1 MIHQGIP
8 QPLASPNSGVPQ
20 FGSFQ
25 SQSTIQPNI
34 HWANQQVIT
43 FLKHFAHHNLK
54 FVNSDFALNVFSFRK
69 YKMPHNHKMKQTINL
84 PNQTRLHYSQ
94 VLIIPMSCPLSQVR
108 LAIQIILMPMGN
120 NSRVLLV
127 CLQNQLMNLR
137 LVVCLMLAFSAI
149 LNQLMNLCN
158 SPCYY
163 FLFKKQKTSQVLEK
177 NVAEHVVYDEQQKAF
192 KEQDSPSNVNIRTG
206 MVEHQEKTTE
216 SKVFILL
223 CVSCLAFHSFCE
235 HLTLSSLLTTRM
247 KELQLTSNLSL
258 YLGSSINLQIFLCQL
273 PRFTSK
279 IMQQNSILML

>member
-1 MIHQGIP
+1 
-8 QPLASPNSGVPQ
+8 
-20 FGSFQ
+20 
-25 SQSTIQPNI
+25 
-34 HWANQQVIT
+34 
-43 FLKHFAHHNLK
+43 
-54 FVNSDFALNVFSFRK
+54 
-69 YKMPHNHKMKQTINL
+69 
-84 PNQTRLHYSQ
+84 
-94 VLIIPMSCPLSQVR
+94 
-108 LAIQIILMPMGN
+108 
-120 NSRVLLV
+120 
-127 CLQNQLMNLR
+127 MNLR

-149 LNQLMNLCN
+149 LKWLVNLCN

-163 FLFKKQKTSQVLEK
+163 FLFKKQKTSQVLET

-223 CVSCLAFHSFCE
+223 CVSCLFFHSICE
-235 HLTLSSLLTTRM
+235 HLTLSSLLTTRMNM

-258 YLGSSINLQIFLCQL
+258 YLGSSINLRILLCQL

>member
-25 SQSTIQPNI
+25 SQSTIQPNL

-43 FLKHFAHHNLK
+43 FLKRFARHNLK
-54 FVNSDFALNVFSFRK
+54 CANPDFALNLFSFRK
-69 YKMPHNHKMKQTINL
+69 YKMSHSHKMKQTINL

-127 CLQNQLMNLR
+127 CLQNQFMNLR

-149 LNQLMNLCN
+149 LKWLMNLCN

-163 FLFKKQKTSQVLEK
+163 FFVSKTE
-177 NVAEHVVYDEQQKAF
+177 
-192 KEQDSPSNVNIRTG
+192 NITG
-206 MVEHQEKTTE
+206 SGNEC
-216 SKVFILL
+216 S
-223 CVSCLAFHSFCE
+223 
-235 HLTLSSLLTTRM
+235 
-247 KELQLTSNLSL
+247 
-258 YLGSSINLQIFLCQL
+258 
-273 PRFTSK
+273 
-279 IMQQNSILML
+279 

>member
-1 MIHQGIP
+1 
-8 QPLASPNSGVPQ
+8 
-20 FGSFQ
+20 
-25 SQSTIQPNI
+25 
-34 HWANQQVIT
+34 
-43 FLKHFAHHNLK
+43 
-54 FVNSDFALNVFSFRK
+54 
-69 YKMPHNHKMKQTINL
+69 MPT
-84 PNQTRLHYSQ
+84 
-94 VLIIPMSCPLSQVR
+94 
-108 LAIQIILMPMGN
+108 GN

-127 CLQNQLMNLR
+127 CLQ
-137 LVVCLMLAFSAI
+137 
-149 LNQLMNLCN
+149 NQLMNLCN

-163 FLFKKQKTSQVLEK
+163 FLFKKQKTSQVLET

-223 CVSCLAFHSFCE
+223 CVSCLFFHSICE
-235 HLTLSSLLTTRM
+235 HLTLSSLLTTRMNM

-258 YLGSSINLQIFLCQL
+258 YLGSSINLRILLCQL